1 MDVRLNKPQSKVF
14 RHLKP
19 HTTLCLKFGRGC
31 GKTFFQRF
39 IWYYL
44 VSQWDGKQREGVP
57 GLRGI
62 RIVLLMP
69 TFKQATDNYA
79 ALVQNELDGDWA
91 FLGGKINKTKW
102 RIEFPGGSW
111 IQFFGAEN
119 ADSARGIR
127 CDVVSIDECDDVDQ
141 GVFDAIVQPW
151 FSEPWSIGIK
161 VATGTPRRGRYGLLY
176 KLWRLG
182 QEGASGFYSIHAT
195 YRDVPE
201 IVSREYVEQVRL
213 TTTPEL
219 FAREWEANE
228 DAAEGLVYSIFR
240 EAFHVRAPLPNTRW
254 TEVIVGADFGWEDP
268 GVYLVAGVQ
277 GNGRDATIH
286 VIEEVY
292 RQHQANGWWNEEA
305 KRINRAYPG
314 ARWYPDPSRPDRA
327 ADLRSLGCRIQD
339 VDNAIDGGVGAVAD
353 RLIVRSLGEQR
364 CKACDALGC
373 AACAATPSTMA
384 RLYVAPTC
392 MNTRAEFG
400 LYRRKRDPRNKERVL
415 DDIEDKNNHAMDAL
429 RYAIFSRFGG
439 PSRTRSDSG
448 AGWQ

>member
-1 MDVRLNKPQSKVF
+1 VDVTLNRPQSAVI
-14 RHLKP
+14 RRLKP
-19 HTTLCLKFGRGC
+19 RTTLCLKFGRGC
-31 GKTFFQRF
+31 GKTWFQRF

-44 VSQWDGKQREGVP
+44 VSQWDGKERDGRP

-79 ALVQNELDGDWA
+79 SLVQAELDGPWA
-91 FLGGKINKTKW
+91 FLGGKVNKTKW

-127 CDVVSIDECDDVDQ
+127 CDVVSIDECDDVDP

-151 FSEPWSIGIK
+151 FSEPWSLGIK

-182 QEGASGFYSIHAT
+182 QDGVEGFASFHAT

-201 IVSREYVEQVRL
+201 IVSREYVEQVRQ
-213 TTTPEL
+213 TTTREL
-219 FAREWEANE
+219 FAREWEADE
-228 DAAEGLVYSIFR
+228 DAAEGLVYSVFR
-240 EAFHVRAPLPNTRW
+240 EAFHVRVPNPQIRW
-254 TEVIVGADFGWEDP
+254 TEILVGADFGWEDP
-268 GVYLVAGVQ
+268 GVFLVAGVQ
-277 GNGRDATIH
+277 GSGRDATVH
-286 VIEEVY
+286 LLEEVY
-292 RQHQANGWWNEEA
+292 RQHQPNGWWNEEA
-305 KRINRAYPG
+305 RRIVKAYPG
-314 ARWYPDPSRPDRA
+314 ARWYADPSRPDRA
-327 ADLRSLGCRIQD
+327 ADLRSCGCRMQD
-339 VDNAIDGGVGAVAD
+339 TDNSIEAGVGAIAD
-353 RLIVRSLGEQR
+353 RLIVRTHGGKPCES
-364 CKACDALGC
+364 CDGLGC
-373 AACAATPSTMA
+373 SVCAKAPTVWA
-384 RLYVAPTC
+384 RLYISPECT
-392 MNTRAEFG
+392 NTIAEFG

-439 PSRTRSDSG
+439 PSRTRSESG
-448 AGWQ
+448 AGW